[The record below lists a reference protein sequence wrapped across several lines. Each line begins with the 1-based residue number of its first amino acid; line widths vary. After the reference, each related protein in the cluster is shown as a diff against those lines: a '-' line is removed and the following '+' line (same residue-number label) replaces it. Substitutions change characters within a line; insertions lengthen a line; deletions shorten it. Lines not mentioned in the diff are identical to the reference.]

1 MPQNRRRPVRP
12 PHGLHPSKHALARPC
27 EPHAGR
33 VERALRPGAVSR
45 DAEVGGARLPAMSAA
60 ASGGLGPIG
69 DPAAFAL
76 LRDKLIAGPWGR
88 AARRALAVVSVDPG
102 DGRSYVCSNLAVS
115 LGLLGRR
122 TLLIDAD
129 TVRPSLH
136 RLFGVDNSRGLS
148 DVLGGAPR
156 ATCIQLLPAAPM
168 VSLLAAGPLPAAP
181 LKPAQGDALAELV
194 QGATEAFDHVIL
206 DTPAAGRQPQASQ
219 ALHIAMAAGF
229 ALVVGRDGPSPLG
242 PLRGLVDL
250 LVNAGVQVTGIVIND
265 H

>member
-1 MPQNRRRPVRP
+1 
-12 PHGLHPSKHALARPC
+12 
-27 EPHAGR
+27 
-33 VERALRPGAVSR
+33 
-45 DAEVGGARLPAMSAA
+45 MSAA
-60 ASGGLGPIG
+60 ASGGLDPIG
-69 DPAAFAL
+69 DRAAFAL

-102 DGRSYVCSNLAVS
+102 DGRSYVCSSLAVS

-156 ATCIQLLPAAPM
+156 ATCIQPLPTAPM
-168 VSLLAAGPLPAAP
+168 VSLLPAGPLPAAP

-206 DTPAAGRQPQASQ
+206 DTPAAGRQPQA
-219 ALHIAMAAGF
+219 LHIAVAAGF

-250 LVNAGVQVTGIVIND
+250 LVNAGVQVAGIVIND